1 MEEKS
6 MKKSFSSLGF
16 RFLIGT
22 LVIYAVQ
29 MGVMTIVG
37 AVKPEWLQDTTISL
51 ILAVLPLYLVGM
63 PVLIA
68 VVKRM
73 PGEAPAKKSI
83 TPGQFVLALIMCFA
97 LMYCGNLVGTLIT
110 TVVGVL
116 KGSAV
121 DNALMTYA
129 TGSNMIVTFL
139 YMVICAPILEEY
151 IFRKLI
157 VDRTVR
163 YGQGVGMPVLI
174 AVVKRMPGEAPAK
187 KSITPGQFVLA
198 LIMCFALMY
207 CGNLVGTLITTV
219 VGVLKGSAVDNALMT
234 YATGSNMIVTFLYMV
249 ICAPILEEYIFRK
262 LIVDRTVKY
271 GQGVAVVLSGLMF
284 GLFHGNLNQF
294 AYAFLLGMFLAFL
307 YVKTGELKV
316 TIGLHMCIN
325 FMGAVVSVLLLKAIH
340 LEEYQEVIMN
350 GADSQA
356 VMDYMMKYLPGW
368 IGYMIYVLFILAV
381 LVTGIVLFIVYR
393 KKLKLEPGQ
402 IAKGRRFKTV
412 IGNPGM
418 ICYCIFWIAM
428 IIIQMFPEIVTAITG
443 NL

>member
-163 YGQGVGMPVLI
+163 YGQGV
-174 AVVKRMPGEAPAK
+174 
-187 KSITPGQFVLA
+187 
-198 LIMCFALMY
+198 
-207 CGNLVGTLITTV
+207 
-219 VGVLKGSAVDNALMT
+219 
-234 YATGSNMIVTFLYMV
+234 
-249 ICAPILEEYIFRK
+249 
-262 LIVDRTVKY
+262 
-271 GQGVAVVLSGLMF
+271 
-284 GLFHGNLNQF
+284 
-294 AYAFLLGMFLAFL
+294 
-307 YVKTGELKV
+307 

-393 KKLKLEPGQ
+393 KKLKLEAGQ

-418 ICYCIFWIAM
+418 ICYCVFWIAM
-428 IIIQMFPEIVTAITG
+428 IIIQMFPEIVTAVTG

>member
-29 MGVMTIVG
+29 MGVMAIVG
-37 AVKPEWLQDTTISL
+37 EVKPEWLQDTTISL

-110 TVVGVL
+110 TVVGAL

-163 YGQGVGMPVLI
+163 YGQGV
-174 AVVKRMPGEAPAK
+174 
-187 KSITPGQFVLA
+187 
-198 LIMCFALMY
+198 
-207 CGNLVGTLITTV
+207 
-219 VGVLKGSAVDNALMT
+219 
-234 YATGSNMIVTFLYMV
+234 
-249 ICAPILEEYIFRK
+249 
-262 LIVDRTVKY
+262 
-271 GQGVAVVLSGLMF
+271 AVVLSGLMF

-316 TIGLHMCIN
+316 T
-325 FMGAVVSVLLLKAIH
+325 
-340 LEEYQEVIMN
+340 
-350 GADSQA
+350 
-356 VMDYMMKYLPGW
+356 MDYMMKYLPGW

-418 ICYCIFWIAM
+418 ICYCVFWIAM

>member
-22 LVIYAVQ
+22 LVTYAVQ

-110 TVVGVL
+110 TVVG
-116 KGSAV
+116 A
-121 DNALMTYA
+121 
-129 TGSNMIVTFL
+129 
-139 YMVICAPILEEY
+139 
-151 IFRKLI
+151 
-157 VDRTVR
+157 
-163 YGQGVGMPVLI
+163 
-174 AVVKRMPGEAPAK
+174 
-187 KSITPGQFVLA
+187 
-198 LIMCFALMY
+198 
-207 CGNLVGTLITTV
+207 
-219 VGVLKGSAVDNALMT
+219 LKGSAVDNALMT

-316 TIGLHMCIN
+316 TIG
-325 FMGAVVSVLLLKAIH
+325 
-340 LEEYQEVIMN
+340 
-350 GADSQA
+350 ADSQA

>member
-1 MEEKS
+1 MDTKS
-6 MKKSFSSLGF
+6 MKKDFSGLGW

-22 LVIYAVQ
+22 LVIYVVQ
-29 MGVMTIVG
+29 MGVMAVVG
-37 AVKPEWLQDTTISL
+37 AVKPEWLQNTTMNL

-68 VVKRM
+68 LVKRM
-73 PGEAPAKKSI
+73 PGKAPEKKHIS
-83 TPGQFVLALIMCFA
+83 PGQFLLALIMCFA
-97 LMYCGNLVGTLIT
+97 LMYCGNIVGTVIT
-110 TVVGVL
+110 TIVGVL

-129 TGSNMIVTFL
+129 TGANMV
-139 YMVICAPILEEY
+139 
-151 IFRKLI
+151 
-157 VDRTVR
+157 
-163 YGQGVGMPVLI
+163 
-174 AVVKRMPGEAPAK
+174 
-187 KSITPGQFVLA
+187 
-198 LIMCFALMY
+198 
-207 CGNLVGTLITTV
+207 
-219 VGVLKGSAVDNALMT
+219 
-234 YATGSNMIVTFLYMV
+234 VTFLYMV

-307 YVKTGELKV
+307 YVKTGDLKV

-340 LEEYQEVIMN
+340 LEEYQEVVMS

-356 VMDYMMKYLPGW
+356 IMDYMMKYLPGW
-368 IGYMIYVLFILAV
+368 IFYMIYVLFVLAV
-381 LVTGIVLFIVYR
+381 LVTGIVLFIVFRR
-393 KKLKLEPGQ
+393 KLAVEPGQ
-402 IAKGRRFKTV
+402 IAKGQRFRTV
-412 IGNPGM
+412 ICNPGM

-428 IIIQMFPEIVTAITG
+428 IIVQMFPEIVTVITG
-443 NL
+443 SL

>member
-1 MEEKS
+1 MDTKS
-6 MKKSFSSLGF
+6 MKKDFSGLGW

-29 MGVMTIVG
+29 MGVMAVVG
-37 AVKPEWLQDTTISL
+37 AVKPEWLQNTTINL

-68 VVKRM
+68 LVKRM
-73 PGEAPAKKSI
+73 PGKAPEKKHIS
-83 TPGQFVLALIMCFA
+83 PGQFLLALIMCFA
-97 LMYCGNLVGTLIT
+97 LMYCGNIVGTVIT
-110 TVVGVL
+110 TIVGVL

-129 TGSNMIVTFL
+129 TGANMV
-139 YMVICAPILEEY
+139 
-151 IFRKLI
+151 
-157 VDRTVR
+157 
-163 YGQGVGMPVLI
+163 
-174 AVVKRMPGEAPAK
+174 
-187 KSITPGQFVLA
+187 
-198 LIMCFALMY
+198 
-207 CGNLVGTLITTV
+207 
-219 VGVLKGSAVDNALMT
+219 
-234 YATGSNMIVTFLYMV
+234 VTFLYMV

-294 AYAFLLGMFLAFL
+294 AYAFLLGLFLAFL
-307 YVKTGELKV
+307 YVKTGDLKV

-340 LEEYQEVIMN
+340 LEEYQEVVMS

-356 VMDYMMKYLPGW
+356 IMDYMMKYLPGW
-368 IGYMIYVLFILAV
+368 IFYMIYVLFVLAV
-381 LVTGIVLFIVYR
+381 LVTGIVLFIVFRR
-393 KKLKLEPGQ
+393 KLAVEPGQ
-402 IAKGRRFKTV
+402 IAKGQRFRTV
-412 IGNPGM
+412 ICNPGM

-428 IIIQMFPEIVTAITG
+428 IIVQMFPEIVTVITG
-443 NL
+443 SL